1 MKLKINYKDPSELIF
16 KLLDC
21 VSVAL
26 SEDKQL
32 TQAEIKV
39 LVGFMLL
46 DDKFKWA
53 RFSVPAKK
61 RLLLN
66 LKEQGVEITSQNLN
80 AKISYLVGKGFIV
93 RDEDNVLYL
102 HPLLEQLAKMVNREF
117 KGEFKLEITF
127 TDEIDKRNPS

>member
-102 HPLLEQLAKMVNREF
+102 NPLLEQLAKMVSREF